1 MTIPLKSRSGHANT
15 RILEEEQGK
24 GQSVVIKMTEDNM
37 YARLILNFA
46 NTNEMYEWYGDLTKT
61 ISPGDEDVSYEDIT
75 SVKKVSDE
83 QNFKAGPHEMTVK
96 LKSNVETSNFHR
108 EHKLL
113 VNRALKERL
122 DEKQGKLTKHMAE
135 TFNLERK
142 LEKAVQEFMNSEKK
156 KTINAAAL

>member
-1 MTIPLKSRSGHANT
+1 MPLKSCSGYPNT
-15 RILEEEQGK
+15 TVLEGERGK
-24 GQSVVIKMTEDNM
+24 GKSVVIQMTGDNI

-61 ISPGDEDVSYEDIT
+61 ISPGDEDISYEDIT

-83 QNFKAGPHEMTVK
+83 QNFKTGPHAMTVK

-122 DEKQGKLTKHMAE
+122 DEK
-135 TFNLERK
+135 
-142 LEKAVQEFMNSEKK
+142 
-156 KTINAAAL
+156 